1 MFKGG
6 ESFEMERNFM
16 KNRWCFS
23 SVWALALAGM
33 MLLAGPALAQ
43 NQGGGQGSCPAGQ
56 GNQLCTP
63 GPGGTCAVN
72 PPPNQ
77 GKHTCP
83 APQQKG
89 SQAAQGACSGNQ
101 PKSQANP
108 PATSR

>member
-1 MFKGG
+1 
-6 ESFEMERNFM
+6 M
-16 KNRWCFS
+16 KNRWCFTR
-23 SVWALALAGM
+23 VWALALAGV

-43 NQGGGQGSCPAGQ
+43 NQGGSPGTRPAGQ

-63 GPGGTCAVN
+63 GPGGTCVVN

-77 GKHTCP
+77 GKQNCP

-89 SQAAQGACSGNQ
+89 SQAGPGACPGNQ
-101 PKSQANP
+101 PKTQANP

>member
-1 MFKGG
+1 
-6 ESFEMERNFM
+6 M
-16 KNRWCFS
+16 KNRWCVTR
-23 SVWALALAGM
+23 VWALALAGV

-43 NQGGGQGSCPAGQ
+43 NQGGGPGARPAAQ

-77 GKHTCP
+77 GKQNCP
-83 APQQKG
+83 ASQQKG
-89 SQAAQGACSGNQ
+89 AQAGPGACPGNQ
-101 PKSQANP
+101 PKTQADP

>member
-1 MFKGG
+1 
-6 ESFEMERNFM
+6 M
-16 KNRWCFS
+16 KNSWCFT
-23 SVWALALAGM
+23 SVWALALAGV

-43 NQGGGQGSCPAGQ
+43 NQGASQGTRPAGL

-72 PPPNQ
+72 PPPKQ
-77 GKHTCP
+77 GKQNCP

-89 SQAAQGACSGNQ
+89 SQAAPGAGSGKQ
-101 PKSQANP
+101 PKTQANP